1 MMRLRLGLLIV
12 LLATIGGPL
21 ALCNASSAVFPVE
34 DTIKYRGYRLDLYD
48 FQVVKKTDDWIKVS
62 CSIVNSGR
70 QDVNMGKEG
79 TEHWVQ
85 MNFDQSLFD
94 QKLGGFRENIRHA
107 LAGENFKLEAGKIL
121 RAYEI
126 KFSTTPPF
134 KPRKEPQISFAESTE
149 LSKPSDSIASKGGDD
164 EPVEEDLALR
174 KKEACPDIFF
184 SDLHI
189 LEQDDKWATLE
200 YTITNQGK
208 GVFRVYGEKTG
219 DDDNLAVRAYISG
232 VPVLS
237 RGALPVGGQI
247 IQEDNRTGDL
257 LPGDSYTG
265 KLKLDVRKK
274 TRYLKSLILSLESY
288 QFADE
293 CDKTNNTGAVVLD

>member
-1 MMRLRLGLLIV
+1 L
-12 LLATIGGPL
+12 
-21 ALCNASSAVFPVE
+21 
-34 DTIKYRGYRLDLYD
+34 
-48 FQVVKKTDDWIKVS
+48 
-62 CSIVNSGR
+62 
-70 QDVNMGKEG
+70 
-79 TEHWVQ
+79 
-85 MNFDQSLFD
+85 
-94 QKLGGFRENIRHA
+94 
-107 LAGENFKLEAGKIL
+107 
-121 RAYEI
+121 
-126 KFSTTPPF
+126 
-134 KPRKEPQISFAESTE
+134 AESDAI
-149 LSKPSDSIASKGGDD
+149 SKPSDSIASKGGGN

-174 KKEACPDIFF
+174 KKEACPDIYF
-184 SDLHI
+184 SDLRI

-200 YTITNQGK
+200 YTVTNQGK
-208 GVFRVYGEKTG
+208 GVFRVYGEKAG